1 MNFRILMQKWL
12 APIAL
17 LAANAACGASWEFAG
32 SPPSL
37 MPAPAAVREAPSPP
51 VGKWQAKADDAVRL
65 DVIAQKPLPDLRAQ
79 PVALAP
85 LQQFPDAVRQVF
97 EREWSLAALR
107 RGAGAFLDPR
117 VLQRIDVR
125 KERAETKG
133 TVKETTQ
140 WSGAID
146 QMAPLAKVSAAGLL
160 IQLDLRGVEQVERK
174 VEWLYLLG
182 ADEIAAY
189 AEQLKAYR
197 DAQADY
203 AKALRAKG
211 HAYMEQFERAKL
223 NFEAEGGR
231 FDESAAGQRAIASAE
246 AYRQWSSQ
254 YRQLMALTTAGA
266 GLPKATEPALRAA
279 AERERGAQKAILA
292 AQLAMDAKLLQVE
305 TGELLWAG
313 QLTVTGQDL
322 SAAAAVALQQLL
334 DALVPAARS
343 APTPAAPPAPA
354 GTPQGL
360 N

>member
-1 MNFRILMQKWL
+1 MNPRILLQNWL
-12 APIAL
+12 APISL
-17 LAANAACGASWEFAG
+17 LALTAACGASWKFAE

-37 MPAPAAVREAPSPP
+37 MPAPSAVREAPTPP
-51 VGKWQAKADDAVRL
+51 AGKWQAKGDDSARL

-97 EREWSLAALR
+97 EREWSLGALR
-107 RGAGAFLDPR
+107 RGAGSFLDPR

-146 QMAPLAKVSAAGLL
+146 QMASLAKVSAAGLL
-160 IQLDLRGVEQVERK
+160 IQLDLRGVAQVERK
-174 VEWLYLLG
+174 VEWLYLIG
-182 ADEIAAY
+182 ADEVAAY

-197 DAQADY
+197 DAQAEY

-211 HAYMEQFERAKL
+211 NSYVEQFERAKL
-223 NFEAEGGR
+223 NYEAEGGR
-231 FDESAAGQRAIASAE
+231 FDESGVGQRASASAE
-246 AYRQWSSQ
+246 LYRQWSSQ

-279 AERERGAQKAILA
+279 AERERGAQKATIA
-292 AQLAMDAKLLQVE
+292 TQLALDAKLQHVE

-334 DALVPAARS
+334 DALVPAAK
-343 APTPAAPPAPA
+343 PAATPAPA
-354 GTPQGL
+354 GTP
-360 N
+360 